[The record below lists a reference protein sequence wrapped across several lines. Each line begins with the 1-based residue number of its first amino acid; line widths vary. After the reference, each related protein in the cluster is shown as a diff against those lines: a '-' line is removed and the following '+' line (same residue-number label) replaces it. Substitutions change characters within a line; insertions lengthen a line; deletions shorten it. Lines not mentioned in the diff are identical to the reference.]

1 MRARRH
7 TRVHIHTDTHTHTHS
22 LTHIHTDT
30 LTHTHTHI
38 TIPPCSYRSFV
49 RDSQTS
55 LPIPSGIGLHP
66 ASVGIPRE
74 NCLMQSDV
82 HSSWLRPSTHA
93 HTVNVGSHPLF
104 HKNLQLRVLGCDPQL
119 DKVSTRITYSAS
131 CSQWPLTSCPERR
144 GGAVSDDARAQTT
157 DGSGAWWLG
166 KGVRD

>member
-1 MRARRH
+1 MRARRCA
-7 TRVHIHTDTHTHTHS
+7 RAHIHLHTPTRTHTHS
-22 LTHIHTDT
+22 FSHTHIHT
-30 LTHTHTHI
+30 HI
-38 TIPPCSYRSFV
+38 TLSPCSYRSFV

-66 ASVGIPRE
+66 SSVGIPRE

-119 DKVSTRITYSAS
+119 DKVSTRVTNSTPRS
-131 CSQWPLTSCPERR
+131 PQLLTPCPERR
-144 GGAVSDDARAQTT
+144 GCAVSADARAQAP
-157 DGSGAWWLG
+157 DGSGAWG
-166 KGVRD
+166 

>member
-7 TRVHIHTDTHTHTHS
+7 TRAHTHRQTDTHS

-119 DKVSTRITYSAS
+119 DKASTRITHSIS
-131 CSQWPLTSCPERR
+131 CSPQPLTPCTERR
-144 GGAVSDDARAQTT
+144 GCAVSADARAQAP

-166 KGVRD
+166 EGDRE